1 MAGPGGCGSWF
12 RGGWHLVNVGVA
24 AGQGWCGSWS
34 MWVLQLVQVGV
45 TASPSGCCSWSKWLW
60 QPVHMGVVAGPSGIF
75 VYVYMCVYVWEV
87 QQKNSYIYYKM
98 MTGQTH
104 TLTVTLLV

>member
-1 MAGPGGCGSWF
+1 
-12 RGGWHLVNVGVA
+12 
-24 AGQGWCGSWS
+24 

-98 MTGQTH
+98 MTGPEGEDRYIFVFQYRYR
-104 TLTVTLLV
+104 LYL